1 MNFGLIPPHLQRR
14 TKNFSFYPPLTLW
27 PWIEMSFFFPF
38 ILLHLFIYLFIVILQ
53 KMTYI
58 SLWFSLLYRVCSILI
73 QYNKSLFI
81 QRVIRYLQTYQ
92 KVSWKVVYSKLIW
105 STVSWSISPQQCE
118 VTDAYWQ
125 TALNWLSL
133 YLSKMYYYKDVGSK
147 YPPIFEPYL
156 PYDKNICSKYNSKH
170 GSILQSLQ
178 KKGQLFLNK
187 PLTHMGLKSP
197 SENSIVH

>member
-1 MNFGLIPPHLQRR
+1 MPNTVKRRVTNTQLIYFWILDLFHPTYSGELNISPSILLWLSDLGLRCP
-14 TKNFSFYPPLTLW
+14 
-27 PWIEMSFFFPF
+27 FFFPF

-125 TALNWLSL
+125 TAL
-133 YLSKMYYYKDVGSK
+133 
-147 YPPIFEPYL
+147 
-156 PYDKNICSKYNSKH
+156 
-170 GSILQSLQ
+170 
-178 KKGQLFLNK
+178 
-187 PLTHMGLKSP
+187 
-197 SENSIVH
+197 

>member
-1 MNFGLIPPHLQRR
+1 MPHKLWITGYHAKHSEKEGNQHTTDLFWNFGLIPPHLQWK
-14 TKNFSFYPPLTLW
+14 TKNFSLYPPLTLW

-81 QRVIRYLQTYQ
+81 QRVIWYLQTYQ

-118 VTDAYWQ
+118 VTDAYIDK
-125 TALNWLSL
+125 LLFNLLSL
-133 YLSKMYYYKDVGSK
+133 YLSKVYYYQDVRSK
-147 YPPIFEPYL
+147 YSPIF
-156 PYDKNICSKYNSKH
+156 
-170 GSILQSLQ
+170 
-178 KKGQLFLNK
+178 
-187 PLTHMGLKSP
+187 
-197 SENSIVH
+197 

>member
-1 MNFGLIPPHLQRR
+1 MPNTVKRRVTNTQLIYFWILDLFHPTYSGELKISPSILLWLSDLGLRCP
-14 TKNFSFYPPLTLW
+14 
-27 PWIEMSFFFPF
+27 FFFPF

-118 VTDAYWQ
+118 VTDPYWQ
-125 TALNWLSL
+125 TAL
-133 YLSKMYYYKDVGSK
+133 
-147 YPPIFEPYL
+147 
-156 PYDKNICSKYNSKH
+156 
-170 GSILQSLQ
+170 
-178 KKGQLFLNK
+178 
-187 PLTHMGLKSP
+187 
-197 SENSIVH
+197 

>member
-1 MNFGLIPPHLQRR
+1 
-14 TKNFSFYPPLTLW
+14 
-27 PWIEMSFFFPF
+27 
-38 ILLHLFIYLFIVILQ
+38 
-53 KMTYI
+53 MTYI

-81 QRVIRYLQTYQ
+81 QRVIWYLQTYQ
-92 KVSWKVVYSKLIW
+92 KVSLKMYSTASWFDQQFLDQSLLSSVKWLMHIDKL
-105 STVSWSISPQQCE
+105 
-118 VTDAYWQ
+118 
-125 TALNWLSL
+125 LFNWLSL
-133 YLSKMYYYKDVGSK
+133 YLSKIYYYKDVGSK

-156 PYDKNICSKYNSKH
+156 PYDKNLCSKYNSKH

-187 PLTHMGLKSP
+187 PLAHMSLKSP